1 MKRKIL
7 FFMKYKLSVI
17 LNAYNEEVDLPECI
31 ASLKKMSI
39 KPFEILVVDNGS
51 KDRTAELAKKAGAKV
66 FTIKP
71 RSRGLA
77 RDFGWKQAK
86 GNIVAYLD
94 SDMIVNK
101 DWAKEIL
108 KKFDEGA
115 DGVIDRIHVWKPD
128 NAYTKSLDAF
138 YSFRI
143 DNNYKPFLAWAYKTS
158 VLTKVGG
165 FKDVWLEDGEL
176 GKRVLKAGYKIL
188 LAEKAI
194 RYHKGPP
201 RTFWNTVKRNYFF
214 GKHDAK
220 SIYKNHPE
228 SLPRKRLGLFS
239 LFWLSELVAIILG
252 VWNLSFLLW
261 LPTSFILLYLALFGK
276 FLFINGAIG
285 KVSIRNCILISLASL
300 IRALI
305 WPLGIIKGM
314 LEK

>member
-1 MKRKIL
+1 
-7 FFMKYKLSVI
+7 MKYKLSVI
-17 LNAYNEEVDLPECI
+17 LNAYNEERDLPDCI
-31 ASLKKMSI
+31 ESLKKMSV

-51 KDRTAELAKKAGAKV
+51 TDKTAKVAKKAGAKV
-66 FTIKP
+66 HTIKP

-77 RDFGWKQAK
+77 RDYGWRKAR
-86 GNIVAYLD
+86 GDVVAYLD
-94 SDMIVNK
+94 SDMVVNK

-138 YSFRI
+138 YSFRFE
-143 DNNYKPFLAWAYKTS
+143 NNYEPFLAWAYKKS
-158 VLTKVGG
+158 VLEKVGG

-188 LAEKAI
+188 LADKAI

-201 RTFWNTVKRNYFF
+201 RTFWSTVKRNYFF

-228 SLPRKRLGLFS
+228 SYPKKRMAFYY
-239 LFWLSELVAIILG
+239 LFWLSEIVAVMGTLVNPLIGFWIPA
-252 VWNLSFLLW
+252 SF
-261 LPTSFILLYLALFGK
+261 FLLYLVLIIK
-276 FLFINGAIG
+276 FLFINKAIG
-285 KVSIRNCILISLASL
+285 KVSFWNCLLIGLASW

-305 WPLGIIKGM
+305 WPFGIIIGM
-314 LEK
+314 IKN

>member
-1 MKRKIL
+1 
-7 FFMKYKLSVI
+7 MKYKLSVI

-51 KDRTAELAKKAGAKV
+51 KDRTAEVAKKAGAKV

-128 NAYTKSLDAF
+128 NFYTRSLDAF

-143 DNNYKPFLAWAYKTS
+143 DNNYKPFLAWAYKTN

-201 RTFWNTVKRNYFF
+201 RTFWSTIKRNYFF

-228 SLPRKRLGLFS
+228 SLPRKRLGLFG

-252 VWNLSFLLW
+252 IWNLSFLWW
-261 LPTSFILLYLALFGK
+261 LPTSFILLYLVLFFK
-276 FLFINGAIG
+276 FLFGNGAIG
-285 KVSIRNCILISLASL
+285 KVSIWNCALISLASL

-314 LEK
+314 KEK